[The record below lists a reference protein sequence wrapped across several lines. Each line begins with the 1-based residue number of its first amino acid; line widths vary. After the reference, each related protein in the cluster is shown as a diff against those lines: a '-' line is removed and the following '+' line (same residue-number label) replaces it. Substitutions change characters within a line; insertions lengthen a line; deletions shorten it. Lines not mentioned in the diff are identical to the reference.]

1 MAELSWTSQTDA
13 LWECIELLVSEPGAI
28 FTLEEIYMA
37 EPILQRLY
45 PTNNHLKAKIRQQ
58 LQVLRDHQ
66 YLQFVNNNGI
76 YCRLK

>member
-1 MAELSWTSQTDA
+1 MTNLPWSPQTDA

-45 PTNNHLKAKIRQQ
+45 PTNNHLKAKIR
-58 LQVLRDHQ
+58 
-66 YLQFVNNNGI
+66 
-76 YCRLK
+76 